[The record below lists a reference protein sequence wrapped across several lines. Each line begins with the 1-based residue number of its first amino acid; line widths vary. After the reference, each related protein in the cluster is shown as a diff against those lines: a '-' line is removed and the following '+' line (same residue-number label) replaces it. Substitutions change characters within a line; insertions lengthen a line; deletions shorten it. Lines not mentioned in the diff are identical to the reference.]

1 MKSNLGILSSNINSL
16 DFLSVNRLYDYFNF
30 YAIASRNIED
40 SKAISSNFNFKKYY
54 GSYEE
59 LVKDPNIDFVINFLP
74 NSIKFEY
81 SYLLLKAQKKVIT
94 SYPVFNSIKD
104 IIYVE
109 DDLIYRSQYLITI
122 ADDTTTLTKSVT
134 KLDVA
139 VGTWAVDA
147 ADDLTH
153 SPMMISRSLTKFK
166 FKIIN
171 EKGEIISQPTTRSAL
186 LSAQIKVISL
196 EAEQI
201 IRKDNSNLTKT
212 DLASATFFLKNLSD
226 EKLLLHYL
234 IY

>member
-1 MKSNLGILSSNINSL
+1 MPLYTCSKNKISGITLVEVMIGLVVTAVITISVYASYAAVNRSYEH
-16 DFLSVNRLYDYFNF
+16 VNRLSSVDQNSNKIF
-30 YAIASRNIED
+30 YLLGQD
-40 SKAISSNFNFKKYY
+40 FKKIEYIEY
-54 GSYEE
+54 GD
-59 LVKDPNIDFVINFLP
+59 VNILQSNHPSFTISAV
-74 NSIKFEY
+74 SG
-81 SYLLLKAQKKVIT
+81 ST
-94 SYPVFNSIKD
+94 VFDNID

-109 DDLIYRSQYLITI
+109 NDLIYKSQYSITI

-212 DLASATFFLKNLSD
+212 DLASATFFLKNLIHD
-226 EKLLLHYL
+226 Q
-234 IY
+234 

>member
-1 MKSNLGILSSNINSL
+1 MPLYTCSKNKISGITLVEVMIGLVVTAVITISVYASYAAVNRSYEH
-16 DFLSVNRLYDYFNF
+16 VNRLSSVDQNSNKIF
-30 YAIASRNIED
+30 YLLGQD
-40 SKAISSNFNFKKYY
+40 FKKIEYIEY
-54 GSYEE
+54 GD
-59 LVKDPNIDFVINFLP
+59 VNILQSNHPSFTISAV
-74 NSIKFEY
+74 SG
-81 SYLLLKAQKKVIT
+81 ST
-94 SYPVFNSIKD
+94 VFDNID

-109 DDLIYRSQYLITI
+109 NDLIYKSQYLITI

-171 EKGEIISQPTTRSAL
+171 EKGEIISQPTTRPAL

-212 DLASATFFLKNLSD
+212 DLASATFFLKNLIHD
-226 EKLLLHYL
+226 
-234 IY
+234 

>member
-1 MKSNLGILSSNINSL
+1 MPLYTCSKNKISGITLVEVMIGLVVTAVITISVYASYAAVNRSYEH
-16 DFLSVNRLYDYFNF
+16 VNRLSSVDQNSNKIF
-30 YAIASRNIED
+30 YLLGQD
-40 SKAISSNFNFKKYY
+40 FKKIEYIEY
-54 GSYEE
+54 GD
-59 LVKDPNIDFVINFLP
+59 VNILQSNHPSFTISAVSGSTVFD
-74 NSIKFEY
+74 SI
-81 SYLLLKAQKKVIT
+81 
-94 SYPVFNSIKD
+94 D

-109 DDLIYRSQYLITI
+109 NDLIYKSQYSITI

-212 DLASATFFLKNLSD
+212 DLASATFFLKNLIHD
-226 EKLLLHYL
+226 
-234 IY
+234 

>member
-1 MKSNLGILSSNINSL
+1 VEVMIGLVVTAVITISVYASYAAVNRSYEH
-16 DFLSVNRLYDYFNF
+16 VNRLSSVDQNSNKIF
-30 YAIASRNIED
+30 YLLGQD
-40 SKAISSNFNFKKYY
+40 FKKIEYIEY
-54 GSYEE
+54 GD
-59 LVKDPNIDFVINFLP
+59 VNILQSNHPSFTISAV
-74 NSIKFEY
+74 SG
-81 SYLLLKAQKKVIT
+81 ST
-94 SYPVFNSIKD
+94 VFDNID

-109 DDLIYRSQYLITI
+109 NDLIYKSQYSITI

-212 DLASATFFLKNLSD
+212 DLASATFFLKNLIHD
-226 EKLLLHYL
+226 Q
-234 IY
+234 

>member
-1 MKSNLGILSSNINSL
+1 MPLYTCSKNKISGITLVEVMIGLVVTAVITISVYASYAAVNRSYEH
-16 DFLSVNRLYDYFNF
+16 VNRLSSVDQNSNKIF
-30 YAIASRNIED
+30 YLLGQD
-40 SKAISSNFNFKKYY
+40 FKKIEYIEY
-54 GSYEE
+54 GD
-59 LVKDPNIDFVINFLP
+59 VNILKSNHPSFTISAVSGSTVFDNIN
-74 NSIKFEY
+74 
-81 SYLLLKAQKKVIT
+81 
-94 SYPVFNSIKD
+94 

-109 DDLIYRSQYLITI
+109 NDLIYRSQYLITI

-212 DLASATFFLKNLSD
+212 DLASATFFLKNLI
-226 EKLLLHYL
+226 HYQ
-234 IY
+234 

>member
-1 MKSNLGILSSNINSL
+1 MPLYTCSKNKISGITLVEVMIGLVVTAVITISVYASYAAVNRSYEH
-16 DFLSVNRLYDYFNF
+16 VNRLSSVDQNSNKIF
-30 YAIASRNIED
+30 YLLGQD
-40 SKAISSNFNFKKYY
+40 FKKIEYIEY
-54 GSYEE
+54 GD
-59 LVKDPNIDFVINFLP
+59 VNILQSNHPSFTISAVSGSTVFDNIN
-74 NSIKFEY
+74 
-81 SYLLLKAQKKVIT
+81 
-94 SYPVFNSIKD
+94 

-109 DDLIYRSQYLITI
+109 NDLIYKSQYSITI

-212 DLASATFFLKNLSD
+212 DLASATFFLKNLIHD
-226 EKLLLHYL
+226 
-234 IY
+234 

>member
-1 MKSNLGILSSNINSL
+1 MPLYTCSKNKISGITLVEVMIGLVVTAVITISVYASYAAVNRSYEH
-16 DFLSVNRLYDYFNF
+16 VNRLSSVDQNSNKIF
-30 YAIASRNIED
+30 YLLGQD
-40 SKAISSNFNFKKYY
+40 FKKIEYIEY
-54 GSYEE
+54 GD
-59 LVKDPNIDFVINFLP
+59 VNILQSNHPSFTISAV
-74 NSIKFEY
+74 SG
-81 SYLLLKAQKKVIT
+81 ST
-94 SYPVFNSIKD
+94 VFDNID

-109 DDLIYRSQYLITI
+109 DDLIYKSQYSITI

-212 DLASATFFLKNLSD
+212 DLASATFFLKNL
-226 EKLLLHYL
+226 
-234 IY
+234 IYD

>member
-1 MKSNLGILSSNINSL
+1 MEVMIGLVVTAVITISVYASYAAVNRSYEH
-16 DFLSVNRLYDYFNF
+16 VNRLSSVDQNSNKIF
-30 YAIASRNIED
+30 YLLGQD
-40 SKAISSNFNFKKYY
+40 FKKIEYIEY
-54 GSYEE
+54 GD
-59 LVKDPNIDFVINFLP
+59 VNILQSNHPSFTISAV
-74 NSIKFEY
+74 SG
-81 SYLLLKAQKKVIT
+81 ST
-94 SYPVFNSIKD
+94 VFDNID

-212 DLASATFFLKNLSD
+212 DLASATFFLKNLIHD
-226 EKLLLHYL
+226 
-234 IY
+234 

>member
-1 MKSNLGILSSNINSL
+1 MPLYTCSKNKISGITLVEVMIGLVVTAVITISVYASYAAVNRSYEH
-16 DFLSVNRLYDYFNF
+16 VNRLSSVDQNSNKIF
-30 YAIASRNIED
+30 YLLGQD
-40 SKAISSNFNFKKYY
+40 FKKIEYIEY
-54 GSYEE
+54 GD
-59 LVKDPNIDFVINFLP
+59 VNILQSNHPSFTISAV
-74 NSIKFEY
+74 SG
-81 SYLLLKAQKKVIT
+81 ST
-94 SYPVFNSIKD
+94 VFDNID

-109 DDLIYRSQYLITI
+109 NDLIYKSQYSITI

-171 EKGEIISQPTTRSAL
+171 EKGEIISQPTTRSAP

-201 IRKDNSNLTKT
+201 LSRGNINQPR
-212 DLASATFFLKNLSD
+212 LASATFSLNNLTHD
-226 EKLLLHYL
+226 Q
-234 IY
+234 

>member
-1 MKSNLGILSSNINSL
+1 MPLYTCSKNKISGITLVEVMIGLVVTAVITISVYASYAAVNRSYEH
-16 DFLSVNRLYDYFNF
+16 VNRLSSVDQNSNKIF
-30 YAIASRNIED
+30 YLLGQD
-40 SKAISSNFNFKKYY
+40 FKKIEYIEY
-54 GSYEE
+54 GD
-59 LVKDPNIDFVINFLP
+59 VNILQSNHPSFTISAV
-74 NSIKFEY
+74 SG
-81 SYLLLKAQKKVIT
+81 ST
-94 SYPVFNSIKD
+94 VFDNID

-109 DDLIYRSQYLITI
+109 NDLIYRSQYSITI

-212 DLASATFFLKNLSD
+212 DLASATFFLKNL
-226 EKLLLHYL
+226 
-234 IY
+234 IYD